1 MLILLSPSKTHDLHA
16 SGSSSDYSLPLFPKE
31 AATLMKQLKKMKV
44 GQLEEVMKVST
55 KLAWQVQERIALWQ
69 PEFKMGNTNQALYLF
84 KGEVYHGLDA
94 ASFPLEVVEYT
105 QQHLRIL
112 SGLYGVIRPLD
123 RIQPHRLEMET
134 SLRFGK
140 YENLYHFWRE
150 KITRQI
156 GTDLK
161 ESGSNLLINLASLE
175 YSAAIDLKKLKAKI
189 VAPQFLESRND
200 TYQMI
205 TVYAK
210 KARGMMARY
219 LLENQIDSEEELMGF
234 DLDGYFFHA
243 NLSKPGVP
251 VFTR

>member
-16 SGSSSDYSLPLFPKE
+16 GGSTTDYSMPLFPKE
-31 AATLMKQLKKMKV
+31 AATLMKYLKKMKV
-44 GQLEEVMKVST
+44 GQLEEVMKISP

-69 PEFKMGNTNQALYLF
+69 PEFTFANTNQALYLF

-94 ASFPLEVVEYT
+94 ATLPVEVVEYA
-105 QQHLRIL
+105 QRHLRIL

-134 SLRFGK
+134 ALRFGK
-140 YENLYHFWRE
+140 YESLYHFWRE

-156 GTDLK
+156 LVDLK
-161 ESGSNLLINLASLE
+161 ESGSNLLINLASQE
-175 YSAAIDLKKLKAKI
+175 YSSALEMKKLKAKI

-200 TYQMI
+200 SFQMI

-210 KARGMMARY
+210 KARGMMARFI
-219 LLENQIDSEEELMGF
+219 LEYQISCEEDLMGF
-234 DLDGYFFHA
+234 DSGGYCFNA

>member
-1 MLILLSPSKTHDLHA
+1 
-16 SGSSSDYSLPLFPKE
+16 
-31 AATLMKQLKKMKV
+31 
-44 GQLEEVMKVST
+44 MKVST

-140 YENLYHFWRE
+140 YENLYHFWRD
-150 KITRQI
+150 KITRHI

-161 ESGSNLLINLASLE
+161 ESGSSLLINLASLE

-200 TYQMI
+200 SLGWCGGILRRCVRRWPMLAVLWGLLRQACRFWMI
-205 TVYAK
+205 
-210 KARGMMARY
+210 RPIRRIGP
-219 LLENQIDSEEELMGF
+219 IG
-234 DLDGYFFHA
+234 
-243 NLSKPGVP
+243 PI
-251 VFTR
+251 